1 MCLADAVSP
10 DELNVLGDT
19 DSWSIGNTALMAVTG
34 RPSISG
40 SQAGALSG
48 ESIWLLVFTCIG
60 FLLAFDFFVFCDW
73 LTVRG

>member
-1 MCLADAVSP
+1 MCLAEAVSP

-19 DSWSIGNTALMAVTG
+19 DSWFIGNTALMAMTG

-48 ESIWLLVFTCIG
+48 GLFGCL
-60 FLLAFDFFVFCDW
+60 FLHV
-73 LTVRG
+73 